1 MRKRTGDNVRT
12 TRSDCWNT
20 RCPVGGWLQRTWL
33 RKFVGLILCLMSGW
47 QCSSPGSAQ
56 EQSAPKPGF
65 QRKTQNVLLI
75 TLDGLRWQEVFGG
88 VDLSLM
94 NKESGGV
101 RDLNSLQTRFVRPTA
116 KESREA
122 LMPFF
127 WNTLATQGV
136 IFGDPDHKSRAEVSN
151 GLNFSY
157 PGYSEILCGF
167 ADPAIDS
174 NAKKN
179 NPNVTVLEWL
189 HQKPEFQDSV
199 AAFTS
204 WDVFPFIIHETR
216 SGIPVNAGWEAL
228 STDTSLKLQN
238 TPAAAALQMLDQLAT
253 EVPQYWPEVRY
264 DFWTFRAAEE
274 YLKARHPRLLYVSL
288 GETDDWAHAGRYDL
302 YLDSA
307 FRNDQYIS
315 RLWQLMQSLPEYRDR
330 TTLILTTDHG
340 RGDNQVDW
348 KSHGAE
354 IDDCQYIWMAVI
366 GPDTKHQIISEITVT
381 QSQVA
386 ATVAGC
392 LGYDYQSAVPQAAA
406 PLPVL
411 QLKE

>member
-1 MRKRTGDNVRT
+1 MAQSQPENNIT
-12 TRSDCWNT
+12 TRS
-20 RCPVGGWLQRTWL
+20 L
-33 RKFVGLILCLMSGW
+33 
-47 QCSSPGSAQ
+47 
-56 EQSAPKPGF
+56 
-65 QRKTQNVLLI
+65 KTHNVLLI
-75 TLDGLRWQEVFGG
+75 TMDGLRWQEVFGG
-88 VDLSLM
+88 VDASLL

-101 RDLNSLQTRFVRPTA
+101 KDVDGIRQRFERPTSQ
-116 KESREA
+116 ESREV
-122 LMPFF
+122 LLPFF
-127 WNTLATQGV
+127 WKTLAKQGV
-136 IFGDPDHKSRAEVSN
+136 IFGDPDHASKAAVTN

-179 NPNVTVLEWL
+179 NSNVTVLEWL

-204 WDVFPFIIHETR
+204 WDVFPYIINETR
-216 SGIPVNAGWEAL
+216 SGIPVNSGWEPF

-238 TPAAAALQMLDQLAT
+238 TPAAAALQTLDQLAT

-264 DFWTFRAAEE
+264 DFWTFRGAEE
-274 YLKARHPRLLYVSL
+274 YLKARRPRLLYVSL

-315 RLWQLMQSLPEYRDR
+315 RLWQLVQSLPEYRDR

-348 KSHGAE
+348 KSHGAK

-366 GPDTKHQIISEITVT
+366 GPDTQHRTISESTVT

-386 ATVAGC
+386 ATVASC

-411 QLKE
+411 QRDE